1 MCATILLSKKSAGEL
16 TGSRKILCGANVLS
30 KQMEKSGQLL
40 LLEQLMEYQ
49 GIYLMGAGVC
59 DFTEGDQISDYT
71 QNVLHFLLSSKGVH
85 AVRDEKTRYF
95 LEQIGIHN
103 VIRTGCPSLWSLTA
117 QRCKKIPKEKGKEVL
132 VVLEE
137 KKDCREEDSRMLN
150 MLREEY
156 ETVYIWIKDRK
167 NLDYL
172 QKLGDLNKYKLLPG
186 SISTLQ
192 KNIL

>member
-1 MCATILLSKKSAGEL
+1 MCANISLQKSAEEL

-95 LEQIGIHN
+95 LEQIGIYN

-117 QRCKKIPKEKGKEVL
+117 QRCKNP
-132 VVLEE
+132 
-137 KKDCREEDSRMLN
+137 
-150 MLREEY
+150 
-156 ETVYIWIKDRK
+156 
-167 NLDYL
+167 
-172 QKLGDLNKYKLLPG
+172 
-186 SISTLQ
+186 
-192 KNIL
+192 